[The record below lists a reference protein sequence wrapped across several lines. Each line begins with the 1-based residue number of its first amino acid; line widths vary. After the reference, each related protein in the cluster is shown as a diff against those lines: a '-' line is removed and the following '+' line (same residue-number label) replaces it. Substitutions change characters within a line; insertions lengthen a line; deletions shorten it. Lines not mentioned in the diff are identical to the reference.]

1 MQKKDCFFLGK
12 IIKKYSYKG
21 EVIIKLDT
29 DEPELYHNL
38 KSVFIELDG
47 ILTPFFL
54 KHCIVQHNHNLR
66 VLFEDF
72 SFEQVDKLIG
82 SEVFLPLRQLP
93 KLSDDQ
99 FYYHEII
106 GFKVIDLKYG
116 EVGYIKQVQDHD
128 TQAFLEIEKN
138 KKNILIPINDYFIMS
153 VDKSK
158 KIIRIKTPDG
168 LLDL

>member
-29 DEPELYHNL
+29 DEPELYSNL
-38 KSVFIELDG
+38 KSAFIELDG

-54 KHCIVQHNHNLR
+54 KHCIVQHNNNLR

-82 SEVFLPLRQLP
+82 SEVFLPLGQLP
-93 KLSDDQ
+93 TLSDNQ
-99 FYYHEII
+99 FYYHEIT

-116 EVGYIKQVQDHD
+116 EVGYVKQVQDYD
-128 TQAFLEIEKN
+128 TQAFLEIKKN
-138 KKNILIPINDYFIMS
+138 KRNILIPINDYFIIGI
-153 VDKSK
+153 DKSK
-158 KIIRIKTPDG
+158 KIIRTKTPDG